1 MPKMITK
8 IRATKMFE
16 LTSLGGLAATASSLL
31 FPASI
36 IFFAYL
42 IRGVA
47 GFGSALIAVPLLALS
62 MPLTIVVPL
71 IVLLDYMGS
80 ASQGINNRE
89 CIRWNEILPLLPF
102 SLVGVAVSLYLMES
116 VNPEMLSLTLGG
128 FVIVFAVYQLLPMK
142 PGQASRKISVA
153 SGFFG
158 GFVGTLFGT
167 GGPFYVIYLN
177 LRHLDK
183 SSFRASFAAI
193 FLIDGAMRLAGYAL
207 KGFYTL
213 EMLGYL
219 ALAVPVAGLGLFFG
233 GKIHTALGRETFV
246 KLISILLLGSGTA
259 LLMKA

>member
-1 MPKMITK
+1 
-8 IRATKMFE
+8 MFE
-16 LTSLGGLAATASSLL
+16 ITSQGWPDATVLSLL
-31 FPASI
+31 FPASV

-62 MPLTIVVPL
+62 IPLTIVVPL
-71 IVLLDYMGS
+71 VVFLDYMGS
-80 ASQGINNRE
+80 ASQGMNNRE
-89 CIRWNEILPLLPF
+89 NIQWNEILPLLPF
-102 SLVGVAVSLYLMES
+102 TVIGVAVSLYIMDS
-116 VNPEMLSLTLGG
+116 VKPDMLSVALGG
-128 FVIVFAVYQLLPMK
+128 FIIMFAVYQLLPVK
-142 PGQASRKISVA
+142 QGQAKRIISVP

-177 LRHLDK
+177 LRHLEK
-183 SSFRASFAAI
+183 NAFRATFAMI

-213 EMLGYL
+213 EMLSYV
-219 ALAVPVAGLGLFFG
+219 AMAVPVAGLGLFFG
-233 GKIHTALGRETFV
+233 GKIHTALERDTFV
-246 KLISILLLGSGTA
+246 KLISFLLLGSGTA